1 MGIIE
6 QAAKR
11 LDELRR
17 AGVDPSGARVD
28 EEPGATAPVVPSNAF
43 SAPPETG
50 VAVAGGARAAPR
62 APQRPATV
70 DPRFASE
77 PGSRSKTV
85 SIDTGRLG
93 VTGYLTPDSPRSQLA
108 DEFRVVKRPLL
119 ANVRGESAAP
129 IARANLIMITSA
141 LPGEGKTFT
150 AVNLA
155 MSVAKEVDSTVLLVD
170 ADVARPSILERLGLA
185 PDSPGLLDVLTDPEV
200 ALADVLLR
208 TNVDKLTLLP
218 AGRPHARATE
228 LLASDTMGAL
238 LTELSSR
245 YRDRVVIFDAP
256 PLLASTESRVLAT
269 RMGQIVLVVAA
280 DETPQRSVSDALTTL
295 QACPVVMTVLNKARR
310 GRGAFGDYGPYGYGY
325 TS

>member
-17 AGVDPSGARVD
+17 AGVDPSSPAPVGPAAFETPAVSGNGPGVPVAVQEAAVRAARVAARD
-28 EEPGATAPVVPSNAF
+28 VP
-43 SAPPETG
+43 
-50 VAVAGGARAAPR
+50 
-62 APQRPATV
+62 RPAV
-70 DPRFASE
+70 DPRFMSE
-77 PGSRSKTV
+77 PGPGSKTV
-85 SIDTGRLG
+85 SIDTGRLS
-93 VTGYLTPDSPRSQLA
+93 VAGYLTPESPRSQLA
-108 DEFRVVKRPLL
+108 DEFRVIKRPLL

-155 MSVAKEVDSTVLLVD
+155 MSVAKEIDSTVLLVD

-185 PDSPGLLDVLTDPEV
+185 PDSPGLLDVLTDPDV
-200 ALADVLLR
+200 ALRDVLLR

-245 YRDRVVIFDAP
+245 DRDRVVIFDAP

-280 DETPQRSVSDALTTL
+280 DETPQRSVTDALSTL

-310 GRGAFGDYGPYGYGY
+310 GRGSYAEYGPYGYGY
-325 TS
+325 SAQ